1 MVKKDKK
8 HAKYPLVT
16 LCTPTFNR
24 RPFIPIMLKCF
35 EKQTYPKDKIEWII
49 VDDGT
54 DKIEDLVSRI
64 PQIRYMKFE
73 EKLTLGKKRNICN
86 DNAKGD
92 IIIYIDDD
100 DYYPPERISHAVET
114 LQKNPKALCAGSRA
128 MYLYFKHINKMFLFG
143 PYGPNHS
150 TAATFAFKKELLKQ
164 TSFNETA
171 CLAEERH
178 FLKDY
183 TVPFVQL
190 DPKKTILVFSHIHNS
205 FDKKELIKQLPSPN
219 IHETTVLPSDL
230 VKDSDILTFFM
241 EDIDILLEDYE
252 PGKPQNKQDVLKQI
266 DELKVE
272 REQKMKEHIDKQNE
286 YKNAIAKISNLSNTQ
301 NQQEIVVEQ
310 SKMIQQLTIENGN
323 LKDKVKYLEGKIK
336 QLIEEQI
343 KERIANKKKVQNNDN
358 EEKTLLECETLIN

>member
-1 MVKKDKK
+1 MKKDKK
-8 HAKYPLVT
+8 QLKYPLVT

-35 EKQTYPKDKIEWII
+35 EKQNYPKDKIEWII

-54 DKIEDLVSRI
+54 DKIEDLVSHI
-64 PQIRYMKFE
+64 PQIKYMKFE

-114 LQKNPKALCAGSRA
+114 LQKNPKALCAGSSA
-128 MYLYFKHINKMFLFG
+128 MYLYFKHISKMYLFG

-164 TSFNETA
+164 TRFNETA
-171 CLAEERH
+171 CLAEERF

-190 DPKKTILVFSHIHNS
+190 DPKKTILVFSHVHNS
-205 FDKKELIKQLPSPN
+205 FDKKELIKQMPNPN

-230 VKDSDILTFFM
+230 VKDSDILAFFM

-252 PGKPQNKQDVLKQI
+252 PGKPQNKPDVLKQI
-266 DELKVE
+266 DEIKE
-272 REQKMKEHIDKQNE
+272 DRENKMKAYINKQNE
-286 YKNAIAKISNLSNTQ
+286 YKNAISKLTNLSNPQ
-301 NQQEIVVEQ
+301 NQQEVIIEQ

-323 LKDKVKYLEGKIK
+323 LKDKLKYLEDKIK
-336 QLIEEQI
+336 ALIDEQI
-343 KERIANKKKVQNNDN
+343 KERIANKKRAQEIANQ
-358 EEKTLLECETLIN
+358 EKTPLENEILIN

>member
-1 MVKKDKK
+1 MKKDKK
-8 HAKYPLVT
+8 QAKYPLVT

-35 EKQTYPKDKIEWII
+35 ETQNYPKDKIEWII

-54 DKIEDLVSRI
+54 DKIEDLVSHI
-64 PQIRYMKFE
+64 PQIKYMKFE

-114 LQKNPKALCAGSRA
+114 LQKNPKALCAGSSA

-150 TAATFAFKKELLKQ
+150 TAATFAFKKELLKH
-164 TSFNETA
+164 TRFNENA

-178 FLKDY
+178 FLKEY
-183 TVPFVQL
+183 TIPFVQL
-190 DPKKTILVFSHIHNS
+190 DPKKTILVFSHVHNS
-205 FDKKELIKQLPSPN
+205 FDKKELIKQLPNPN
-219 IHETTVLPSDL
+219 IHETNVLPNDL
-230 VKDSDILTFFM
+230 VKDPDILTFFM
-241 EDIDILLEDYE
+241 EDIDVLLEDYE
-252 PGKPQNKQDVLKQI
+252 PGNPKNKPDVLKQI
-266 DELKVE
+266 DDLKEE
-272 REQKMKEHIDKQNE
+272 RENKMKEHINKQNE
-286 YKNAIAKISNLSNTQ
+286 YKNAISKISNLSNPQ
-301 NQQEIVVEQ
+301 NQQEIIVEQ

-323 LKDKVKYLEGKIK
+323 LKNKLKYLEDKIK
-336 QLIEEQI
+336 QLIDEQI
-343 KERIANKKKVQNNDN
+343 KERIENKKREQKNDIQ
-358 EEKTLLECETLIN
+358 EKTLLECEILIS